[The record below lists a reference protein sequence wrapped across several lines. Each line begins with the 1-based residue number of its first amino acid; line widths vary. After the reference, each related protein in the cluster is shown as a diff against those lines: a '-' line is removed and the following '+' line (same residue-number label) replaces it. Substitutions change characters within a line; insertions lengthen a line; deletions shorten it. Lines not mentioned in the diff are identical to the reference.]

1 MTLRV
6 YDREIVTRLLAAA
19 GCVCEGVAHA
29 GYETWVMASGE
40 SFTLVL
46 EPFDLYDE
54 MTIRGV
60 FEFTLGLP
68 LPPELS

>member
-1 MTLRV
+1 MTLRLF
-6 YDREIVTRLLAAA
+6 DRDTVVRILGAA
-19 GCVCEGVAHA
+19 GCSYVKTQNGLYEVWEGPDGA
-29 GYETWVMASGE
+29 

-46 EPFDLYDE
+46 EPFDVYDE

-60 FEFTLGLP
+60 FEFTLRLP